1 MKKEIVIP
9 NNKYISIEQC
19 KNYLNKNICKLSKL
33 NCTIP
38 TPENRKSYCYII
50 QENNAN
56 FLQINSGSIIASG
69 TNMDHQ
75 TLIGTYLITFTDYVR
90 VNEEMKKIVKTK

>member
-19 KNYLNKNICKLSKL
+19 KNYLNKNICKLFKL
-33 NCTIP
+33 NNCTIQKK
-38 TPENRKSYCYII
+38 KSYCYII